1 MSATLIAAP
10 VAMGLLVSHAPRCN
24 CLTCR
29 PCAVIDLREA
39 QARAAAIKYYETRDS
54 THGQRSFK
62 SVFKRISK
70 TIRDERFDSRPTVVQ
85 VGLQKDLEDDVEVWV
100 RLTANG
106 ASLKS
111 VFKRISKTMSRSA
124 SPTPSV
130 EEPPMGMGSFGSVY
144 EALDDPFAA

>member
-1 MSATLIAAP
+1 MSATLIPAP

-54 THGQRSFK
+54 THGQRS
-62 SVFKRISK
+62 
-70 TIRDERFDSRPTVVQ
+70 
-85 VGLQKDLEDDVEVWV
+85 
-100 RLTANG
+100 
-106 ASLKS
+106 LKS